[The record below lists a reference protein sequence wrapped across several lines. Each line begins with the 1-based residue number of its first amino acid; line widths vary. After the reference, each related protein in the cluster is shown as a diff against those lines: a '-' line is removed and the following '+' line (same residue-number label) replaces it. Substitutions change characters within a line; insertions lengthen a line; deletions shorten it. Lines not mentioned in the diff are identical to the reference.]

1 MQPVGIGEEGM
12 IYVSGPS
19 VFSGYLDATL
29 ADPFI
34 LIHGDKF
41 YRTGDMGKRDAD
53 GFLFIT

>member
-1 MQPVGIGEEGM
+1 MGIGEEGM